1 MYQLWYTSPMS
12 KENDNEP
19 ILDVVFYKS
28 EAGNEP
34 VREWLK
40 SLPREDRRAIG
51 EDIKT
56 AQYGWPLG
64 MPLIRKMERGLW
76 EVRSNI
82 STGIARVL
90 FTVKGAVM
98 ILLHGFVKKSQ
109 KTPPNE
115 LDTARRR
122 LNNLEKD

>member
-1 MYQLWYTSPMS
+1 MN
-12 KENDNEP
+12 KHDDNKP
-19 ILDVVFYKS
+19 ILNVVFYKT

-40 SLPREDRRAIG
+40 SLPRDDRRAIG
-51 EDIKT
+51 EDIKI

-64 MPLIRKMERGLW
+64 MPLIRKMEHRLW

-82 STGIARVL
+82 STGIARVF
-90 FTVKGAVM
+90 FTVMDDLM

-109 KTPPNE
+109 KTPQNE

>member
-1 MYQLWYTSPMS
+1 MYHLWYTCAVSI
-12 KENDNEP
+12 D
-19 ILDVVFYKS
+19 DD
-28 EAGNEP
+28 NEP

-40 SLPREDRRAIG
+40 SLPRQDCRAIG

-64 MPLIRKMERGLW
+64 MPLLRKLDRGLW
-76 EVRSNI
+76 EVRSI
-82 STGIARVL
+82 ASIGIARVF
-90 FTVKGAVM
+90 FTVKDGLI

-109 KTPPNE
+109 KTPQNE

-122 LNNLEKD
+122 LSNLEKD

>member
-1 MYQLWYTSPMS
+1 M
-12 KENDNEP
+12 
-19 ILDVVFYKS
+19 FYRT
-28 EAGNEP
+28 EAGSEP

-40 SLPREDRRAIG
+40 SLSHNDRKAIG

-56 AQYGWPLG
+56 VQYAWLLG
-64 MPLIRKMERGLW
+64 MPLIRKLERGLW

-82 STGIARVL
+82 SQGIARVF
-90 FTVKGAVM
+90 FTVKDEMM
-98 ILLHGFVKKSQ
+98 ILLHGFVKKSP
-109 KTPPNE
+109 KTSLNE